1 MPPDGRESDPSA
13 RTLGDFRLIR
23 EIGRG
28 GMGVVYVAEQGTL
41 RRTVALKVLP
51 IDLTAS
57 PARVERFKREAE
69 AAARLHHS
77 NIVPIFAAGAEEGQH
92 WIAMEFV
99 EGTSLDRLLEGMRA
113 RKEGAGDSD
122 VSLVLTEAKGD
133 LLDAEGAP
141 WRPGAPSRPAPAGT

>member
-1 MPPDGRESDPSA
+1 MPPEGRDSSA
-13 RTLGDFRLIR
+13 DLRTLGDFRLIR

-28 GMGVVYVAEQGTL
+28 GMGVVYVAEQETL

-99 EGTSLDRLLEGMRA
+99 EGTSLDRLLDGLRA
-113 RKEGAGDSD
+113 RRGTSGDSD
-122 VSLVLTEAKGD
+122 IPLVMTEAKGD
-133 LLDAEGAP
+133 LVDAEG
-141 WRPGAPSRPAPAGT
+141 